1 MSERIEKVKAHLKEN
16 KVTYFVSVG
25 SAMVGAALAVVM
37 IGRSEAGTEIAQKIT
52 QIGFGNRVN
61 AAIINFIEN
70 STPSKPVHLVGTDR
84 YFSSLN
90 EAARKTGH
98 NLSRISKNVN
108 GHIPDVGGDI
118 FEFVDLAA

>member
-1 MSERIEKVKAHLKEN
+1 MSERIDKIKTHLCEN
-16 KVTYFVSVG
+16 KDRYLIGGCCTVVS
-25 SAMVGAALAVVM
+25 GAVM
-37 IGRSEAGTEIAQKIT
+37 FIIGRSEAGTEIVQKIT

-61 AAIINFIEN
+61 AAVINFVEN
-70 STPSKPVHLVGTDR
+70 STPSKPVHLVGTDQ

-118 FEFVDLAA
+118 FEFVDLVA